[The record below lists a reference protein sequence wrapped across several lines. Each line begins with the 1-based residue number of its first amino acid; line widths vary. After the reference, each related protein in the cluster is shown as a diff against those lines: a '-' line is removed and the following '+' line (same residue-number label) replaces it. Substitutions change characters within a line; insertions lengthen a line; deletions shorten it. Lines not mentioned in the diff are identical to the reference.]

1 MRINQYKIILYL
13 FPMAF
18 LNPTTMGCNK
28 TAITD
33 TYTLENIYVN
43 KKSLE
48 LFVGDKEQ
56 LSAHAVPSVAHQP
69 AFQWKSSDMNVG
81 TVNMG
86 IVEAINEGEAI
97 ISVLYQAVQVD
108 IPVIVRKK
116 GTKTFATLYDKQLN
130 KKEISPEILINGAG
144 DYTDE
149 GLMLTENGKI
159 GKLNK
164 FYALAE
170 RMVRYKVRFSHDA
183 KAVFRSSEGDFIVSL
198 DLPEKQISIG
208 THPLTIR
215 KMESLAGNKDYLIE
229 IDHIYQQANV
239 RLIDLETKD
248 TVELSV
254 INDGQGGCGAGALQ
268 SGFAVGMQW
277 DHYCF
282 GLESGTSML
291 IKQISVFSMKDHVK
305 LLIYGDSITQPE
317 GYFPTSDFPLS
328 WTQLIIN
335 RLGGNAMS
343 SGRGGG
349 TIHMLLEYIKN
360 ELPFLNTE
368 YVMVTIGTNGGN
380 TAENLTELVKYI
392 KSQGAIPILNNIPCN
407 ESGTQIENNKLIEKI
422 RQEQKINGALFDIT
436 TSLSNDGQ
444 QVDKSF
450 MYWEDYSGSFGWQI
464 YHHPNEKGGKKMFER
479 TLIDVPEIYN

>member
-1 MRINQYKIILYL
+1 MRIHQHKIILYL
-13 FPMAF
+13 FPLVF
-18 LNPTTMGCNK
+18 LYPTTLGCNK
-28 TAITD
+28 TAAID
-33 TYTLENIYVN
+33 TYTLENIFVN

-56 LSAHAVPSVAHQP
+56 LTAQAVPSIGHKP
-69 AFQWKSSDMNVG
+69 AFQWKSSDMNVA
-81 TVNMG
+81 TVNQGM
-86 IVEAINEGEAI
+86 VEAINEGEAI
-97 ISVLYQAVQVD
+97 ISVLFQSVQLD

-116 GTKTFATLYDKQLN
+116 KTKTLATLYDKQLN
-130 KKEISPEILINGAG
+130 KQEISPEILINGAG
-144 DYTDE
+144 AYTDE

-164 FYALAE
+164 SYALAE
-170 RMVRYKVRFSHDA
+170 RMVRYKVRFSSDA
-183 KAVFRSSEGDFIVSL
+183 IAVFRDSESDFFVFL
-198 DLPEKQISIG
+198 DLPKKQISIG
-208 THPLTIR
+208 TQPLAVR
-215 KMESLAGNKDYLIE
+215 KIESLAGNKDYLIE
-229 IDHIYQQANV
+229 IEHIYQQANV

-248 TVELSV
+248 TVELSL
-254 INDGQGGCGAGALQ
+254 INDGPGGQGAGALQ
-268 SGFAVGMQW
+268 MGFAVGMQW

-282 GLESGTSML
+282 GLESGTFML
-291 IKQISVFSMKDHVK
+291 IKQISVFSLNDHVK

-317 GYFPTSDFPLS
+317 AYFPSSDFPHS

-380 TAENLTELVKYI
+380 NAKNLTELVEYI

-407 ESGTQIENNKLIEKI
+407 SSGTQIENNILIETI
-422 RQEQKINGALFDIT
+422 RQEQKINGSLFDIA
-436 TSLSNDGQ
+436 TSISNDGQ
-444 QVDKSF
+444 QVNKSL
-450 MYWEDYSGSFGWQI
+450 MYLEDLGSFELQI
-464 YHHPNEKGGKKMFER
+464 YIHPNEKGGKKMFER
-479 TLIDVPEIYN
+479 TLIDVPEIYKW